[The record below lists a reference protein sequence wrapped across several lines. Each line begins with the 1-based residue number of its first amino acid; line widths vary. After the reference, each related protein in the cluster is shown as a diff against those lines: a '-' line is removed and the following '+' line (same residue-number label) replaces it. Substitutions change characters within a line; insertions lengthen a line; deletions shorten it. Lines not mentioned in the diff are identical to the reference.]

1 MVAELRTAS
10 ADPPVATGAEPSRV
24 RGSVR
29 VRTLMFIRWFA
40 VVGQAVA
47 LFVVSE
53 LLDLKLPLAD
63 CIALLVA
70 SVLVN
75 LYLLLTRSSSAW
87 LHEREAAM
95 SLGYDVVQLSALLY
109 LTGGLQNPFA
119 LLILAP
125 ITVSATI
132 LSLTS
137 TMVLSLFVALA
148 ISVLVLFHE
157 PLPWTR
163 AGFALPTLYLW
174 GLWTALTFATGF
186 IAIYVSRVAAEA
198 RSMAAA
204 LTETQIALA
213 REQRLSALGS
223 LAAAVAHEL
232 GSPLGTI
239 AVVAKELAHEV
250 PRNSPL
256 RPDID
261 LLVSESTRCGRIL
274 AQLSKAPEEDAG
286 SPFQTPLLS
295 ALVEE
300 VVAQQASALVP
311 IEILRQPAGGAAE
324 PSVSRQPEM
333 LHGLGNLVQN
343 AVQFA
348 RTRVTVTVAWSAR
361 DVSLV
366 VEDDGPGFSA
376 AVLARLGEPYISSRT
391 GSAGHMGLGVF
402 IAQTLLSRTGA
413 RLAFG
418 NCPDGGARVV
428 IRWQRADIEA
438 RHVEKSP

>member
-1 MVAELRTAS
+1 
-10 ADPPVATGAEPSRV
+10 
-24 RGSVR
+24 
-29 VRTLMFIRWFA
+29 VRTLLYIRWFA

-47 LFVVSE
+47 LLVVHE
-53 LLDLKLPLAD
+53 FLELKLPLAD
-63 CIALLVA
+63 CLALLVA
-70 SVLVN
+70 SILVN

-87 LHEREAAM
+87 LPEHEAAF

-132 LSLTS
+132 LSLRS
-137 TMVLSLFVALA
+137 TLALGLFVALA
-148 ISVLVLFHE
+148 ISVLVLFHQ
-157 PLPWTR
+157 PLPWPKP
-163 AGFALPTLYLW
+163 GFALPSLYLW

-198 RSMAAA
+198 RSMEAA

-239 AVVAKELAHEV
+239 AVVAKELAHDV
-250 PRNSPL
+250 PADSLL

-261 LLVSESTRCGRIL
+261 LLVSETMRCRDIL
-274 AQLSKAPEEDAG
+274 AQLSQAPEGDDAG
-286 SPFQTPLLS
+286 SPFQTPPLS

-300 VVAQQASALVP
+300 VIGQQGSALVP
-311 IEILRQPAGGAAE
+311 IELIRRPSGAVPE
-324 PSVSRQPEM
+324 PSVVRQPEM
-333 LHGLGNLVQN
+333 LHGLANLVQN

-348 RTRVTVTVAWSAR
+348 STRVAVMVAWSGR
-361 DVSLV
+361 EVSIT
-366 VEDDGPGFSA
+366 VEDDGPGFST

-391 GSAGHMGLGVF
+391 GIAGHMGLGVF
-402 IAQTLLSRTGA
+402 IAQTLLSRTGG
-413 RLAFG
+413 RLSFG
-418 NCPDGGARVV
+418 NAGDGGARVV
-428 IRWQRADIEA
+428 IRWRRADIEA
-438 RHVEKSP
+438 

>member
-10 ADPPVATGAEPSRV
+10 ADPPVATAAEPRRSP
-24 RGSVR
+24 GSVR
-29 VRTLMFIRWFA
+29 VRTLLYIRWFA

-47 LFVVSE
+47 LLVVHE
-53 LLDLKLPLAD
+53 FLDLKLPLAD
-63 CIALLVA
+63 CLALLVA

-87 LHEREAAM
+87 LPEHEAAF

-119 LLILAP
+119 LLLVAP

-132 LSLTS
+132 LSLRS
-137 TMVLSLFVALA
+137 TLGLSLFVALA

-157 PLPWTR
+157 PLPWTKP
-163 AGFALPTLYLW
+163 GFALPSLYLW

-198 RSMAAA
+198 RSMEAA

-239 AVVAKELAHEV
+239 AVVANELAHDV
-250 PRNSPL
+250 PADSLL

-261 LLVSESTRCGRIL
+261 LLVSETLRCRDIL
-274 AQLSKAPEEDAG
+274 AQLSQARDGEDAG
-286 SPFQTPLLS
+286 SPFQTPPLT

-300 VVAQQASALVP
+300 VIGQQASALVP
-311 IEILRQPAGGAAE
+311 IELIRRPSGAARE
-324 PSVSRQPEM
+324 PSVVRQPEM
-333 LHGLGNLVQN
+333 LHGLANLVQN

-348 RTRVTVTVAWSAR
+348 STRVAVVVAWSGR
-361 DVSLV
+361 EVSV
-366 VEDDGPGFSA
+366 TVEDDGPGFSS

-402 IAQTLLSRTGA
+402 IAQTLLSRTGG

-418 NCPDGGARVV
+418 NGGDGGARVV
-428 IRWQRADIEA
+428 IRWRRADIEA
-438 RHVEKSP
+438 

>member
-10 ADPPVATGAEPSRV
+10 ADPPVATLAEPRHSP
-24 RGSVR
+24 SAVR
-29 VRTLMFIRWFA
+29 VRTLLYIRWFA

-47 LFVVSE
+47 LLVVHE
-53 LLDLKLPLAD
+53 FLDLKLPLAD
-63 CIALLVA
+63 CLALLVA
-70 SVLVN
+70 SILVN

-87 LHEREAAM
+87 LPEHEAAF

-119 LLILAP
+119 LLILTP
-125 ITVSATI
+125 VTVSATI
-132 LSLTS
+132 LSLRS
-137 TMVLSLFVALA
+137 TLALGLFVAAA

-157 PLPWTR
+157 PLPWTKP
-163 AGFALPTLYLW
+163 GFALPSLYLW
-174 GLWTALTFATGF
+174 GLWSALTFATGF
-186 IAIYVSRVAAEA
+186 VAIYVSRVAAEA
-198 RSMAAA
+198 RSMEAA

-239 AVVAKELAHEV
+239 AVVAKELAHDVETD
-250 PRNSPL
+250 SPL
-256 RPDID
+256 RPDIE
-261 LLVSESTRCGRIL
+261 LLVSQSTRCRDIL
-274 AQLSKAPEEDAG
+274 AQLSQAPDGEDEG
-286 SPFQTPLLS
+286 SPFRTPPLS

-300 VVAQQASALVP
+300 VIGQQAAALVP
-311 IEILRQPAGGAAE
+311 IELVRQPTGGAPE
-324 PSVSRQPEM
+324 PAVVRQPEM
-333 LHGLGNLVQN
+333 LHGLANLIQN

-348 RTRVTVTVAWSAR
+348 STHVTVTLAWSPR
-361 DVSLV
+361 EVSV
-366 VEDDGPGFSA
+366 AVEDDGPGFSG

-413 RLAFG
+413 RVSFG
-418 NCPDGGARVV
+418 NAADGGARVV
-428 IRWQRADIEA
+428 IRWRRTDIEA
-438 RHVEKSP
+438 

>member
-10 ADPPVATGAEPSRV
+10 ADPPVATAAEPRRSP
-24 RGSVR
+24 GSVR
-29 VRTLMFIRWFA
+29 VRTLLYIRWFA

-47 LFVVSE
+47 LLVVHE
-53 LLDLKLPLAD
+53 FLELKLPLAD
-63 CIALLVA
+63 CLALLVA

-87 LHEREAAM
+87 LPEHEAAF

-125 ITVSATI
+125 VTVSATI
-132 LSLTS
+132 LSLRS
-137 TMVLSLFVALA
+137 TLGLGLFVALA

-157 PLPWTR
+157 PLPWTKP
-163 AGFALPTLYLW
+163 GFTLPSLYLW

-198 RSMAAA
+198 RSMEAA

-239 AVVAKELAHEV
+239 AVVAKELAHDV
-250 PRNSPL
+250 PADSQL

-261 LLVSESTRCGRIL
+261 LLVSETMRCRDIL
-274 AQLSKAPEEDAG
+274 AQLSQARDDQDAG
-286 SPFQTPLLS
+286 SPFQTPPLS

-300 VVAQQASALVP
+300 VIGQQGSTLVP
-311 IEILRQPAGGAAE
+311 IELIRRPGGTARE
-324 PSVSRQPEM
+324 PNVVRQPEM
-333 LHGLGNLVQN
+333 LHGLANLVQN

-348 RTRVTVTVAWSAR
+348 STRVAVVVAWTAR
-361 DVSLV
+361 EVSV
-366 VEDDGPGFSA
+366 TVEDDGPGFSA

-402 IAQTLLSRTGA
+402 IAQTLLSRIGG
-413 RLAFG
+413 RLSFG
-418 NCPDGGARVV
+418 NGGDGGARVV
-428 IRWQRADIEA
+428 IRWRRADIEA
-438 RHVEKSP
+438 

>member
-1 MVAELRTAS
+1 MVVELRTAS
-10 ADPPVATGAEPSRV
+10 ADPPVATAAEPRRSP
-24 RGSVR
+24 GSVR
-29 VRTLMFIRWFA
+29 VRTLLYIRWFA

-47 LFVVSE
+47 LLVVHE
-53 LLDLKLPLAD
+53 FLDLKLPLAD
-63 CIALLVA
+63 CLALLVA

-87 LHEREAAM
+87 LPEHEAAF

-119 LLILAP
+119 LLLVAP

-132 LSLTS
+132 LSLRS
-137 TMVLSLFVALA
+137 TLGLSLFVALA

-157 PLPWTR
+157 PLPWTKP
-163 AGFALPTLYLW
+163 GFALPSLYLW

-198 RSMAAA
+198 RSMEAA

-239 AVVAKELAHEV
+239 AVVANELAHDV
-250 PRNSPL
+250 PADSLL

-261 LLVSESTRCGRIL
+261 LLVSETLRCRDIL
-274 AQLSKAPEEDAG
+274 AQLSQARDGEDAG
-286 SPFQTPLLS
+286 SPFQTPPLT

-300 VVAQQASALVP
+300 VIGQQASALVP
-311 IEILRQPAGGAAE
+311 IELIRRPSGAARE
-324 PSVSRQPEM
+324 PSVVRQPEM
-333 LHGLGNLVQN
+333 LHGLANLVQN

-348 RTRVTVTVAWSAR
+348 STRVAVVVAWSGR
-361 DVSLV
+361 EVSV
-366 VEDDGPGFSA
+366 TVEDDGPGFSS

-402 IAQTLLSRTGA
+402 IAQTLLSRTGG

-418 NCPDGGARVV
+418 NGGDGGARVV
-428 IRWQRADIEA
+428 IRWRRADIEA
-438 RHVEKSP
+438 